1 MTLGFKLK
9 IFSSLIIGLGLF
21 LYPNLVTA
29 AECSNRPEGCA
40 LGCTCRLHNGIP
52 EPHYSATPTTDTSQM
67 NNCTSLTDLYG
78 YGVAWTS
85 PLPSGNPYVPV
96 TANYGLRFKYC
107 ANGTPIVSTASGEV
121 IVYGMSN
128 YLRVSANGQT
138 FSLHPAI
145 ANDVHAT
152 GIEVNTGDQIRIYLG
167 EYGYTDGPGWRAY
180 DPNNT
185 KSGLRTFV
193 DDVRSRAAASGYTII
208 SEQTW
213 ADANTV
219 PSTGSYYDT
228 YDFEDMAVII
238 AIGNTTPTCEDA
250 SVTLNVTNNLSN
262 ILLSENASFQV
273 SPENI
278 GMYSYVGN
286 RYEVGGTSFQAV
298 SSSCQPRYVSG
309 GGTVDCNIINKG
321 NAAKPSQ
328 ITWTHIYRNCNGAK
342 CSPNCEE
349 SIDFN
354 VWPYP
359 GLIRTDYGDVYIGNP
374 NSSINP
380 QINQIRY
387 QNYFQTN
394 NNLYFSRFN
403 FGTELSNLIQHRPSD
418 ANILSN
424 KNKTLVGYQDYNH
437 YENYFD
443 RFAGRILNDSNISRV
458 ETINSNTVLTSVDF
472 NRYESNDIQ
481 LVNVQN
487 ERNIEIAA
495 GVVCKSK
502 TVFLISGNLTI
513 NPNFN
518 LNGDNGCLFIVKKDT
533 YINKTSS
540 ADVINAFFLTDR
552 FITAE
557 TDGNLTIKGGV
568 IAINSNFNKNHNL
581 YTSLAS
587 NINRS
592 VASETINYEGARYIK
607 HFAGYL
613 PDPFFLSLKEIQ
625 YIN

>member
-1 MTLGFKLK
+1 MLLRQNLR
-9 IFSSLIIGLGLF
+9 IFALF
-21 LYPNLVTA
+21 LVGIIFLFFPNLINA
-29 AECSNRPEGCA
+29 AECSNRPEGCVV
-40 LGCTCRLHNGIP
+40 GCTCRLHNGIA

-67 NNCTSLTDLYG
+67 NNCTALTDLYG
-78 YGVAWTS
+78 YGVAWHS
-85 PLPSGNPYVPV
+85 PLPSGNPFVPV
-96 TANYGLRFKYC
+96 TANYGLRFQYC
-107 ANGTPIVSTASGEV
+107 ANGTPIVSTASGEI

-152 GIEVNTGDQIRIYLG
+152 GIEVSSGDQIRISLG
-167 EYGYTDGPGWRAY
+167 EYGYSDGPGWRAY

-193 DDVRSRAAASGYTII
+193 EDVRNRAAASGYTII

-213 ADANTV
+213 SDANTV

-238 AIGNTTPTCEDA
+238 AIGNTTPTCADA

-262 ILLSENASFQV
+262 ILLSESASFQV

-278 GMYSYVGN
+278 GMYSFVGN
-286 RYEVGGTSFQAV
+286 RYEINSSAFQAV
-298 SSSCQPRYVSG
+298 NSSCQPRYLSG

-321 NAAKPSQ
+321 NGAKPSQ
-328 ITWTHIYRNCNGAK
+328 IKWTHIYRNCNGGK
-342 CSPNCEE
+342 CSPNCEV
-349 SIDFN
+349 STDFN

-359 GLIRTDYGDVYIGNP
+359 GLIRTDLGDVYIGNP
-374 NSSINP
+374 SNTINP
-380 QINQIRY
+380 QVNQIRY

-394 NNLYFSRFN
+394 NNLYFSRFT
-403 FGTELSNLIQHRPSD
+403 FATELTNLIQHRPSE

-424 KNKTLVGYQDYNH
+424 KNQILLGYQDYNH
-437 YENYFD
+437 YQNYYD
-443 RFAGRILNDSNISRV
+443 RFASRIQQDNNISRV
-458 ETINSNTVLTSVDF
+458 ETINNNTLLTSIDF
-472 NRYESNDIQ
+472 DRYANNSIQ
-481 LVNVQN
+481 LVDVKN
-487 ERNIEIAA
+487 ESNIEIAA

-513 NPNFN
+513 NPNID
-518 LNGDNGCLFIVKKDT
+518 LNGDNGCLFIVNKDT
-533 YINKTSS
+533 YINKTSGN
-540 ADVINAFFLTDR
+540 DQINAFFLTDR

-557 TDGNLTIKGGV
+557 TDGMLTIKGGV

-581 YTSLAS
+581 YTSLAA

-592 VASETINYEGARYIK
+592 AASETIIYEGARYIK
-607 HFAGYL
+607 HFSGYL